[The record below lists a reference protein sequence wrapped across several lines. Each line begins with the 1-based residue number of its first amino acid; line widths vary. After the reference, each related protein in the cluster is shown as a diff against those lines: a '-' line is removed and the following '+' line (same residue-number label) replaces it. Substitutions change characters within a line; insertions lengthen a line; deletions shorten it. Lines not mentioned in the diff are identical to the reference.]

1 MTKDRSGNRSRRWCA
16 APIPETPA
24 PTMRTSTWP
33 PSSTCSVSGA
43 FTGDVV
49 VMVRAYVA
57 IAGIRDCRSL
67 LRFPE
72 PRRGGRSDGQRNPA
86 GGLAERPGERLARR
100 VDLVCR
106 RDPPDAGAHA
116 RLRRLPAG
124 LPGLPDRPTAR

>member
-72 PRRGGRSDGQRNPA
+72 PRRGGWSDGQATRRAAWRSGPA
-86 GGLAERPGERLARR
+86 NGWHDELIWYAAAIHQMRALTPGY
-100 VDLVCR
+100 D
-106 RDPPDAGAHA
+106 DF
-116 RLRRLPAG
+116 
-124 LPGLPDRPTAR
+124 